1 MNLALLVIDVQRGLF
16 EPQPPPAD
24 ADAVVER
31 INALSA
37 KAREAGMPVVFVQH
51 ERAGDLEAESPGWA
65 LHPGLQVAEGDYR
78 VRKATPD
85 AFLRTG
91 LDEVLSFCGVEGVV
105 LCGYATEFCVDTT
118 ARSAAAHG
126 YHVVLAADAHT
137 THDKAHA
144 DAGQIRAH
152 RHLHRR
158 TGQQPARSLARA
170 RPPRSPRLSRMRPGG
185 P

>member
-1 MNLALLVIDVQRGLF
+1 MNLALVVIDVQRGLF
-16 EPQPPPAD
+16 EPQPSPAD
-24 ADAVVER
+24 ADGVIGR

-37 KAREAGMPVVFVQH
+37 KARDAGMPVIFVQH
-51 ERAGDLEAESPGWA
+51 ERAGDLEPQSMGWA
-65 LHPGLQVAEGDYR
+65 LHPALSVAEGDHR
-78 VRKATPD
+78 IRKSTPD

-118 ARSAAAHG
+118 TRSAAAHG

-144 DAGQIRAH
+144 TADQIRTHHNAT
-152 RHLHRR
+152 L
-158 TGQQPARSLARA
+158 PAIRSFGVSIRA
-170 RPPRSPRLSRMRPGG
+170 LPAAEIAFAG
-185 P
+185 

>member
-16 EPQPPPAD
+16 EPQPPPAE
-24 ADAVVER
+24 AGAVVER

-37 KAREAGMPVVFVQH
+37 QAREAGAPVVFVQH
-51 ERAGDLEAESPGWA
+51 ERSGDLEPESPGWA
-65 LHPGLQVAEGDYR
+65 LLPALDVQAGDHR
-78 VRKATPD
+78 IRKATPD

-105 LCGYATEFCVDTT
+105 LCGYASEFCVDTT

-137 THDKAHA
+137 THDKPHA
-144 DAGQIRAH
+144 DAARIREHHNATLSSIRSFGPTIRA
-152 RHLHRR
+152 L
-158 TGQQPARSLARA
+158 PAAGIA
-170 RPPRSPRLSRMRPGG
+170 FAG
-185 P
+185 

>member
-1 MNLALLVIDVQRGLF
+1 MNLALVVIDVQRGLF
-16 EPQPPPAD
+16 EPQPAPAE
-24 ADAVVER
+24 ADAVIGR
-31 INALSA
+31 INALA
-37 KAREAGMPVVFVQH
+37 DRARDAAAPVIFVQH
-51 ERAGDLEAESPGWA
+51 ERAGDLEAGSPGWD
-65 LHPGLQVAEGDYR
+65 LHPALRVVEGDHR
-78 VRKATPD
+78 IRKATPD

-144 DAGQIRAH
+144 DAAQIRAH
-152 RHLHRR
+152 HNATLPAIRSFGVGIRALQADEIAF
-158 TGQQPARSLARA
+158 TG
-170 RPPRSPRLSRMRPGG
+170 
-185 P
+185 

>member
-126 YHVVLAADAHT
+126 YHVVLAANAISPAGSARMLTPKLRMAGSVALWWARICAASACALSCVVCASAAST
-137 THDKAHA
+137 TW
-144 DAGQIRAH
+144 
-152 RHLHRR
+152 
-158 TGQQPARSLARA
+158 
-170 RPPRSPRLSRMRPGG
+170 
-185 P
+185 

>member
-1 MNLALLVIDVQRGLF
+1 MNLALIVIDVQRGLF
-16 EPQPPPAD
+16 EPAPAD

-37 KAREAGMPVVFVQH
+37 KARQAGAPVILVQH
-51 ERAGDLEAESPGWA
+51 ERADDLVPESEGWA
-65 LHPGLQVAEGDYR
+65 LHPALAVEQGDHR
-78 VRKATPD
+78 IRKSTPD
-85 AFLRTG
+85 SFLRTG

-118 ARSAAAHG
+118 TRSAAAHG

-144 DAGQIRAH
+144 TADQIRTHHNAT
-152 RHLHRR
+152 L
-158 TGQQPARSLARA
+158 PAIRSFGVSIRA
-170 RPPRSPRLSRMRPGG
+170 LPADGIAFTA
-185 P
+185 